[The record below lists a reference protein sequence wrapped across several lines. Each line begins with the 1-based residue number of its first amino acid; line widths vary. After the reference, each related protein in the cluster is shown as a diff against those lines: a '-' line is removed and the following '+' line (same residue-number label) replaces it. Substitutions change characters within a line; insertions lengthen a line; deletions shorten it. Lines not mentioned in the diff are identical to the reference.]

1 MGKRRKKPATEPRG
15 SDTPLR
21 DALSLWKLLNR
32 EGGLSPRTHDE
43 KFVNDL
49 RSALQIPSGEEVE
62 AFLSRVQP
70 DTTVFMLAVLNAFEP
85 IGRMLS
91 DIYAMFVRHGVK
103 ASDDRVLIEF
113 DFGQAHDKLK
123 FEADHFRKTLE
134 KLSQLWQFIE
144 AHQFT
149 TADLRRISDGISE
162 ALADANGQPP
172 TPHVWELVLGNS
184 NQGKPIKLSS
194 EPQSQAFARWIR
206 SGQQNPGRIDRW
218 PYLTPPPT
226 PEWTPDDPIR
236 KALMPL
242 TMATVSLCAVS
253 GRYPTLRAM
262 RDAAEGAGALDEPGN
277 STRSTVAS
285 WSLPVAASSQ
295 SDQLAMYSLR
305 LLWHVY
311 ELAPAETSAREE
323 LARHIADTIEEHS
336 NRSEVLAPARVLE
349 DLLDLP
355 MWQFRHQIYS
365 IWLVTVVERAFLDP
379 DEFVLAGEDGRL
391 VFAFKKTLVARLRAR
406 GVDMELI
413 SELRTSAGKVE
424 LTGEGRQGH
433 VQPDYVVRR
442 LDPDGKERIVFV
454 LEAKQYAR
462 ASLQNFSRALRD
474 YAVVHKDSFV
484 ALANYGP
491 MSKAIAEEVAALA
504 ASMSDE
510 GVAERCAAFGHV
522 EPTFPESV
530 GALRNRIRSTI
541 SLLPP
546 PPSLRRPTLIIDV
559 SASMSDLLPDA
570 EQGYRKGV
578 WGAIEETGMP
588 LLLTAEGLLAE
599 FAGERSVEAA
609 KLSRNHLQPGA
620 LSMEEVDHNRRKG
633 ALLLTDEA
641 GLNETAAF
649 HHELAAIIVLR
660 SGDRASVYV
669 NPRYREELE
678 WTVPELLRSGAVE
691 MLVLT

>member
-1 MGKRRKKPATEPRG
+1 MGRRRKRSAPEPRE
-15 SDTPLR
+15 SDAPVR
-21 DALSLWKLLNR
+21 DALSLWNLLNR
-32 EGGLSPRTHDE
+32 KGGLSPKTHDE

-49 RSALQIPSGEEVE
+49 RSALQVPSGEETA
-62 AFLSRVQP
+62 AFLSRAKP
-70 DTTVFMLAVLNAFEP
+70 DTTAFMLAVLNAFEP
-85 IGRMLS
+85 MGRMLS

-113 DFGQAHDKLK
+113 DFGKADDKLK

-134 KLSQLWQFIE
+134 KLSRLLQSIE

-149 TADLRRISDGISE
+149 TEDLRNISDGIAV
-162 ALADANGQPP
+162 ALADATGQPP
-172 TPHVWELVLGNS
+172 TPHVWELVLGKS
-184 NQGKPIKLSS
+184 SQGKPIRLSS
-194 EPQSQAFARWIR
+194 EPQSQAFAKWLR
-206 SGQQNPGRIDRW
+206 SGQENPGRVDRW
-218 PYLTPPPT
+218 PYLTPPPI
-226 PEWTPDDPIR
+226 PEWAPDDPIR
-236 KALMPL
+236 KALIPL
-242 TMATVSLCAVS
+242 TLATISLCAVS

-262 RDAAEGAGALDEPGN
+262 RDAAEAAGAPDEPGN

-285 WSLPVAASSQ
+285 WSLDVAASSQ

-305 LLWHVY
+305 LLWHLY
-311 ELAPAETSAREE
+311 ELAPAEASAREE
-323 LARHIADTIEEHS
+323 LARRIADTIEAHS
-336 NRSEVLAPARVLE
+336 NRSEMLAPAKALE

-391 VFAFKKTLVARLRAR
+391 VFAFKKTLVARLRTR
-406 GVDMELI
+406 GVDMELV
-413 SELRTSAGKVE
+413 SELRTSAGKLE
-424 LTGEGRQGH
+424 LTGEGRQGN
-433 VQPDYVVRR
+433 VQPDYVVRG
-442 LDPDGKERIVFV
+442 LDPEGKERIVFV

-504 ASMSDE
+504 ASMNDE
-510 GVAERCAAFGHV
+510 GVAERYAAFGHV

-530 GALRNRIRSTI
+530 GALRNQIRSVI
-541 SLLPP
+541 SSLPP
-546 PPSLRRPTLIIDV
+546 PTSLRRPTLIVDV
-559 SASMSDLLPDA
+559 SASMSNLLPDA

-588 LLLTAEGLLAE
+588 LLLTAQGFQQEYAE
-599 FAGERSVEAA
+599 AESVDAA
-609 KLSRNHLQPGA
+609 RLSRTHLQRGA
-620 LSMEEVDHNRRKG
+620 LSMKELDPNRRKG

-641 GLNETAAF
+641 GLKETAAF

-669 NPRYREELE
+669 NPQYREELE
-678 WTVPELLRSGAVE
+678 WTVPELLRSGVVE